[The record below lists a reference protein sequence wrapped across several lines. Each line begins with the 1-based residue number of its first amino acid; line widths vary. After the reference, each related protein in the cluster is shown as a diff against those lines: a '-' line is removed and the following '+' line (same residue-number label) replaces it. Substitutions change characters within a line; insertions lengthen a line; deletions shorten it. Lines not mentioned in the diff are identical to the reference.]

1 MSDGRNTSGFSAG
14 SRTAWQESS
23 NVSATSNA
31 PHSSAATASVS
42 GVPPSLFWANT
53 LIAGVALAI
62 AITAILVYSVLY
74 RELEREVRLQRLE
87 TDEMNVRLALAKIPL
102 HQPGDSP

>member
-1 MSDGRNTSGFSAG
+1 MTDESI
-14 SRTAWQESS
+14 SS
-23 NVSATSNA
+23 NSAPVA
-31 PHSSAATASVS
+31 RASVS

-53 LIAGVALAI
+53 LIAGVALALALCAVI
-62 AITAILVYSVLY
+62 VYGVLY

-87 TDEMNVRLALAKIPL
+87 TDEMNVRLALAKIPM

>member
-1 MSDGRNTSGFSAG
+1 MIAG
-14 SRTAWQESS
+14 LALALA
-23 NVSATSNA
+23 VSAI
-31 PHSSAATASVS
+31 
-42 GVPPSLFWANT
+42 
-53 LIAGVALAI
+53 LIYA
-62 AITAILVYSVLY
+62 VLY

>member
-1 MSDGRNTSGFSAG
+1 MSAS
-14 SRTAWQESS
+14 
-23 NVSATSNA
+23 SNA
-31 PHSSAATASVS
+31 PNSSAANASVT

-53 LIAGVALAI
+53 LIAGLALALALVALV
-62 AITAILVYSVLY
+62 VYGIFY

-87 TDEMNVRLALAKIPL
+87 TDEMNVRLALAKIPN

>member
-1 MSDGRNTSGFSAG
+1 MNHGHLEHSPQTSVA
-14 SRTAWQESS
+14 A
-23 NVSATSNA
+23 NA
-31 PHSSAATASVS
+31 PSSAAANASVS

-53 LIAGVALAI
+53 LIAGLALAI
-62 AITAILVYSVLY
+62 AVCAIVIYGVLY

-87 TDEMNVRLALAKIPL
+87 TDEMNVRLTLAKIPM